1 MDAKEYKIRRAF
13 MIPLGLSLFL
23 GITLLALCV
32 IQGQNISKLV
42 ILSMIVLF
50 LGFFF
55 VESLFRSI
63 VIDNN
68 SITHF
73 KFMRKKALLF
83 DDISSFESMSLRK
96 RVFSTLSSEDSFLIF
111 TNAYENYADLTRE
124 ILTRLPENSV
134 SAETRELVSSPPVK
148 LGDIISFWV
157 AAIILGGILL
167 HQASIYF
174 Q

>member
-1 MDAKEYKIRRAF
+1 
-13 MIPLGLSLFL
+13 MIPLGLSLLL
-23 GITLLALCV
+23 GISLLALCI
-32 IQGQNISKLV
+32 IQGQNTSKLV
-42 ILSMIVLF
+42 VLSMVVLF
-50 LGFFF
+50 FCFFF
-55 VESLFRSI
+55 VESLFRRI
-63 VIDNN
+63 VIEED

-73 KFMRKKALLF
+73 KLMRKKVLLF
-83 DDISSFESMSLRK
+83 SDISSFESMSLRK

-157 AAIILGGILL
+157 TAIILGGILL

-174 Q
+174 K